1 MLLGSASVTRLV
13 VGLGNPGSQYAQNRH
28 NIGFMVCDRL
38 AGPIGGWR
46 EKFNG
51 VWTRGMIGG
60 HDTLLLKP
68 MTYMNRSGTSV
79 GAAATFFKVSPAEV
93 IVIHDELDIAYGEVR
108 VKVGGGHAGHNGLRS
123 IFEHFG
129 KDFIRIRCGIGRPV
143 HGEVADFVLSDFKGE
158 EKIALDDFLG
168 DAAAAVEQVLR
179 DGPETTMN
187 QVNQKKS
194 RTSAR

>member
-1 MLLGSASVTRLV
+1 VTRLV
-13 VGLGNPGSQYAQNRH
+13 VGLGNPGAPYAHNRH

-38 AGPIGGWR
+38 AGSSGGWR

-51 VWTRGMIGG
+51 VWTRETIGG
-60 HDTLLLKP
+60 QDTLLLKP
-68 MTYMNRSGTSV
+68 MTYMNRSGISV
-79 GAAATFFKVSPAEV
+79 GAAATFYKVLPPAA
-93 IVIHDELDIAYGEVR
+93 IVIHDELDIPFGEVR

-143 HGEVADFVLSDFKGE
+143 HGEVADFVLSDFKGD
-158 EKIALDDFLG
+158 EKIALDGFIG

-179 DGPETTMN
+179 EGPEAAMN
-187 QVNQKKS
+187 QINQKKS